1 MVRWSR
7 LSRLIGLIL
16 FIVLLVRLDIRTL
29 FVSLRNVN
37 AYLLLAAILLN
48 VPMLLIKV
56 VRWLITLIAQGINWS
71 VSDATLAY
79 TASMYLGLVTP
90 ARAGELVKALY
101 ISQDC
106 NVTIGRALSSVLADR
121 LFDLYALLMVGG
133 IALLSLG
140 VWRDDTS
147 VLGLALL
154 PLLLTLPLVMF
165 LHEGVFDRIQALG
178 PHLGRPGQ
186 WLFAPQGWLL
196 ELRNGLR
203 QLSLLWLLAAVGL
216 TTLAY
221 VIFFGQCYLLALALG
236 LKISFVQVSF
246 AVALGSLVTLLP
258 ISISGLGTREA
269 AIVAYL
275 GTAGVSAEM
284 ALGFSL
290 LVFVTFYIAGG
301 LMGAV
306 AWWIK
311 PAPAQW
317 KRSVVTTEL
326 GNDI

>member
-1 MVRWSR
+1 MKWSR
-7 LSRLIGLIL
+7 LSRLIGLIIL
-16 FIVLLVRLDIRTL
+16 IVLLARLDVRTL
-29 FVSLRNVN
+29 FVSLRDVN
-37 AYLLLAAILLN
+37 AYMLVAAVLLN
-48 VPMLLIKV
+48 VPMLLVKV
-56 VRWLITLIAQGINWS
+56 MRWLITLIAQGISYS
-71 VSDATLAY
+71 VSKATLAY
-79 TASMYLGLVTP
+79 TGSIYLGLVTP
-90 ARAGELVKALY
+90 ARAGEFVKALHV
-101 ISQDC
+101 SQDC
-106 NVTIGRALSSVLADR
+106 NVTMGRALSSVLADR
-121 LFDLYALLMVGG
+121 LFDLYALLVVGG

-140 VWRDDTS
+140 VWRDGNS

-154 PLLLTLPLVMF
+154 TLLLTLPLVTF
-165 LHEGVFDRIQALG
+165 LHEGVFGCIRALG

-186 WLFAPQGWLL
+186 WLFASQSWLL

-203 QLSLLWLLAAVGL
+203 QLSLPWLLAAVGL
-216 TTLAY
+216 TVLAY
-221 VIFFGQCYLLALALG
+221 VIFFGQCYLLALALE

-275 GTAGVSAEM
+275 GTAGVPAEM

-290 LVFVTFYIAGG
+290 LVFVTFYITGG
-301 LMGAV
+301 LIGAV

-317 KRSVVTTEL
+317 KRLVVITEP
-326 GNDI
+326 GNDA